1 MALAVPL
8 SRFTSRV
15 GGGSAFYV
23 RHRQNFMRI
32 LHYIAT
38 AALLA
43 VLVIG
48 CSKKPSEQT
57 HHPKLPAGTV
67 DLGAVELVPQTPT
80 QFSLGAG
87 KSCILTGKQLQDGVD
102 VKMTLFVTNAD
113 GTVEH
118 SSGGVW
124 TLPGR
129 KTVLIIGS
137 VPVGFAPTLKT
148 P

>member
-1 MALAVPL
+1 
-8 SRFTSRV
+8 
-15 GGGSAFYV
+15 
-23 RHRQNFMRI
+23 MRKTYLI
-32 LHYIAT
+32 T
-38 AALLA
+38 AALIA
-43 VLVIG
+43 AFIIG
-48 CSKKPSEQT
+48 CSKRSGEQV

-87 KSCILTGKQLQDGVD
+87 KNCILTGKQLQGSVD
-102 VKMTLFVTNAD
+102 VKMDLFVTNVD

-118 SSGGVW
+118 SSGEVSVS
-124 TLPGR
+124 PGM
-129 KTVLIIGS
+129 KTVISIGS